1 MKRAA
6 CLAVGLLLA
15 GCAADGPAEPATPE
29 PGSEFAKPT
38 GASRNPRIG
47 SVGRNPSP
55 TGPQLL
61 YLTRAAGDLSLK
73 KDELVVSRSRDLKAT
88 GLFRIVEIHGLAAI
102 ATLVRGRPSAD
113 DEVVIPSAPLRQQ
126 AEALP
131 AAPGS

>member
-6 CLAVGLLLA
+6 CLAAGLLLA
-15 GCAADGPAEPATPE
+15 GCAADGPAEPAAPE